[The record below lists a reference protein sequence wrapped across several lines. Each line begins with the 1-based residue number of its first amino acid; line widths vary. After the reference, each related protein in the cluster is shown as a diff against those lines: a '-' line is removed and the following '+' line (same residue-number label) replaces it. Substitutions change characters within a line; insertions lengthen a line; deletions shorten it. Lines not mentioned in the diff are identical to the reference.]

1 MSIGEFLAQLQSSLD
16 KQPRVIVSGNDSA
29 GIKRKKKKRLMKHM
43 RHFEHL

>member
-29 GIKRKKKKRLMKHM
+29 GIKRKKKRLMKHM